1 MVSGGTYGTEDIV
14 HGAGYGRAILILLL
28 TPLLW
33 SLPTAF
39 MIGELSS
46 ALPYEGGYYA
56 WVRRAMGNFWG
67 FQEAWLS
74 LVASIFDMAIYPT
87 LFVAYLTRMFP
98 WFQQENRGWWV
109 ALAVVIACAVLNIAG
124 VKVVSLTSLWLFFAL
139 SAPFV
144 AIVVLAPFKLG
155 ALANA
160 VTKPTT
166 STVDI
171 LGGLLICMWNY
182 MGWDNAS
189 TIATEVEKPQ
199 RTYPRAML
207 VAVAIV
213 ALSYVLPFAAMWMTG
228 LKPTAWETGSWADIA
243 GLLGGPL
250 LRIGVVLGGV
260 ISAFG
265 MFNALVMSYSRLPLA
280 MAQDGMLPGIFA
292 KLHKK
297 SRAPWVAIV
306 ALAMGWAM
314 CLGLGF
320 ARLVTL
326 DILLYG
332 FSLLLEFMALAV
344 LRFREPEL
352 ARPFRVPGGLF
363 GAIAIGIPPMLLL
376 GFSIIRSEHEQVWNM
391 SSFEF
396 GMILI
401 AAGFVAYA
409 VNHLLKPQ
417 GWAPVRSR
425 REARSQPLSRRKLK
439 KKRTGLPVLF
449 ILLCDAELRRRFCRV
464 AQALHLVVSALDT
477 GGLAPNDLSDVFR
490 QIGRQCLVVGLFGV
504 VFACFH
510 RLKNRFVA
518 GTKAHL
524 GINPGAMHG
533 RRGRSGDFLIRFA
546 QADQLCFELA
556 GKARA
561 LQALLVEKRLQ
572 VRPLHVGS
580 RVLIPLLPIFA
591 GFNQVFDHANRILFV
606 HYYLRR
612 LDAGEQVGF
621 GSNLLAKPARN

>member
-98 WFQQENRGWWV
+98 YFQQGNRGWWV

-139 SAPFV
+139 TAPFV
-144 AIVVLAPFKLG
+144 AIVVLAPFKIG

-166 STVDI
+166 SSVDI

-207 VAVAIV
+207 VAVCIV

-228 LKPTAWETGSWADIA
+228 LTPNAWETGSWADIA

-250 LRIGVVLGGV
+250 LRIGVVVGGV

-280 MAQDGMLPGIFA
+280 MAQDGMLPGIFG
-292 KLHKK
+292 KLQKK
-297 SRAPWVAIV
+297 SRAPWVAII
-306 ALAMGWAM
+306 ALAIGWAM

-332 FSLLLEFMALAV
+332 FSLLLEFVALAV
-344 LRFREPEL
+344 LRLREPDL
-352 ARPFRVPGGLF
+352 PRPFRVPGGLF

-391 SSFEF
+391 SSFAF

-409 VNHLLKPQ
+409 VNHLLKPH
-417 GWAPVRSR
+417 GWTTTTEKP
-425 REARSQPLSRRKLK
+425 QP
-439 KKRTGLPVLF
+439 
-449 ILLCDAELRRRFCRV
+449 A
-464 AQALHLVVSALDT
+464 A
-477 GGLAPNDLSDVFR
+477 
-490 QIGRQCLVVGLFGV
+490 
-504 VFACFH
+504 
-510 RLKNRFVA
+510 
-518 GTKAHL
+518 
-524 GINPGAMHG
+524 
-533 RRGRSGDFLIRFA
+533 
-546 QADQLCFELA
+546 
-556 GKARA
+556 
-561 LQALLVEKRLQ
+561 
-572 VRPLHVGS
+572 
-580 RVLIPLLPIFA
+580 
-591 GFNQVFDHANRILFV
+591 
-606 HYYLRR
+606 
-612 LDAGEQVGF
+612 
-621 GSNLLAKPARN
+621 

>member
-87 LFVAYLTRMFP
+87 LFVAYLTRLFP
-98 WFQQENRGWWV
+98 WFQENNRGWWV
-109 ALAVVIACAVLNIAG
+109 ALAVVVVCAGMNIAG

-144 AIVVLAPFKLG
+144 AVCLLAPFKFG

-166 STVDI
+166 SGVDI

-213 ALSYVLPFAAMWMTG
+213 AVSYVLPFAAMWMTG
-228 LKPTAWETGSWADIA
+228 LKSSAWETGSWVEVA
-243 GLLGGPL
+243 GLVGGPL
-250 LRIGVVLGGV
+250 LRIAVVVGGV

-292 KLHKK
+292 KLQKK

-306 ALAMGWAM
+306 ALAIGWAM

-332 FSLLLEFMALAV
+332 FSLLLEFVALAV
-344 LRFREPEL
+344 LRFREPNL
-352 ARPFRVPGGLF
+352 PRPFRVPGGLF
-363 GAIAIGIPPMLLL
+363 GAIAIGIPPILLL
-376 GFSIIRSEHEQVWNM
+376 VFSIIRSEHEQVWNL
-391 SSFEF
+391 SSFAF

-401 AAGFVAYA
+401 AAGVVAYA

-417 GWAPVRSR
+417 GWSPAHSPK
-425 REARSQPLSRRKLK
+425 AQP
-439 KKRTGLPVLF
+439 
-449 ILLCDAELRRRFCRV
+449 
-464 AQALHLVVSALDT
+464 
-477 GGLAPNDLSDVFR
+477 
-490 QIGRQCLVVGLFGV
+490 
-504 VFACFH
+504 
-510 RLKNRFVA
+510 VA
-518 GTKAHL
+518 G
-524 GINPGAMHG
+524 
-533 RRGRSGDFLIRFA
+533 D
-546 QADQLCFELA
+546 
-556 GKARA
+556 
-561 LQALLVEKRLQ
+561 
-572 VRPLHVGS
+572 
-580 RVLIPLLPIFA
+580 
-591 GFNQVFDHANRILFV
+591 
-606 HYYLRR
+606 
-612 LDAGEQVGF
+612 
-621 GSNLLAKPARN
+621 

>member
-1 MVSGGTYGTEDIV
+1 VSRLRRKTSKLATASAPRQQTENPQPLAVVPNRKKFVRLTLWPLVAATFFMVSGGTYGTEDIV
-14 HGAGYGRAILILLL
+14 HGAGYGRAILILML

-98 WFQQENRGWWV
+98 WFQEGNRGWWV

-144 AIVVLAPFKLG
+144 AIVLLAPFKMG

-189 TIATEVEKPQ
+189 TIATEVERPQ

-228 LKPTAWETGSWADIA
+228 LKATAWETGSWADIA

-250 LRIGVVLGGV
+250 LRIGVVLGGI

-292 KLHKK
+292 KLQKK
-297 SRAPWVAIV
+297 SRAPWVAII

-332 FSLLLEFMALAV
+332 FSLMLEFIALAV

-401 AAGFVAYA
+401 AAGFLAYA
-409 VNHLLKPQ
+409 VNHLLKPH
-417 GWAPVRSR
+417 GWAP
-425 REARSQPLSRRKLK
+425 
-439 KKRTGLPVLF
+439 
-449 ILLCDAELRRRFCRV
+449 AE
-464 AQALHLVVSALDT
+464 Q
-477 GGLAPNDLSDVFR
+477 
-490 QIGRQCLVVGLFGV
+490 
-504 VFACFH
+504 
-510 RLKNRFVA
+510 
-518 GTKAHL
+518 
-524 GINPGAMHG
+524 
-533 RRGRSGDFLIRFA
+533 
-546 QADQLCFELA
+546 
-556 GKARA
+556 
-561 LQALLVEKRLQ
+561 
-572 VRPLHVGS
+572 
-580 RVLIPLLPIFA
+580 
-591 GFNQVFDHANRILFV
+591 
-606 HYYLRR
+606 
-612 LDAGEQVGF
+612 
-621 GSNLLAKPARN
+621 KPEPAA